1 MCRRMVETWY
11 NFGIDIIIKFSTMC
25 EVSKNLKLCTCHSD
39 MDEIE
44 NVWMYARFV
53 DGKRHFILGEPMV
66 PNYINPA
73 TNKVNKMR
81 ITRML
86 NQRNCFDIEINH
98 MDKDQLHLSFD
109 KYSLFYSFEY
119 RNNKWKS
126 IQSEPLMVE
135 WFHDVI
141 HYGKMKEMYNI

>member
-1 MCRRMVETWY
+1 
-11 NFGIDIIIKFSTMC
+11 MC
-25 EVSKNLKLCTCHSD
+25 EVSKNLKLCTCHSSI
-39 MDEIE
+39 DELE
-44 NVWMYARFV
+44 NVWMYTRFIE
-53 DGKRHFILGEPMV
+53 GKEEYIIGMPML
-66 PNYINPA
+66 PYGINPA
-73 TNKVNKMR
+73 TDKANRYR
-81 ITRML
+81 ICRML
-86 NQRNCFDIEINH
+86 NQRNCFDIEIQH

-141 HYGKMKEMYNI
+141 HHGEMKEMYKN

>member
-11 NFGIDIIIKFSTMC
+11 NFGMDIIKFSAMC
-25 EVSKNLKLCTCHSD
+25 EVSKNLKLCTCNSD

-141 HYGKMKEMYNI
+141 HYGKMKDMYNI